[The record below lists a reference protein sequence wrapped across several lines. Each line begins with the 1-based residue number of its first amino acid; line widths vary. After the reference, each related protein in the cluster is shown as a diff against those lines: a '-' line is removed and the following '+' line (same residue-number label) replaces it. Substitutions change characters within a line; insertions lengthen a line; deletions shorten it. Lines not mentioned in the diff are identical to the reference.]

1 MHGISPLAVDLSL
14 NGVAF
19 PFFKGYAGPSP
30 VTASSPPTVLILY
43 E

>member
-30 VTASSPPTVLILY
+30 AAASSPSTVLILY